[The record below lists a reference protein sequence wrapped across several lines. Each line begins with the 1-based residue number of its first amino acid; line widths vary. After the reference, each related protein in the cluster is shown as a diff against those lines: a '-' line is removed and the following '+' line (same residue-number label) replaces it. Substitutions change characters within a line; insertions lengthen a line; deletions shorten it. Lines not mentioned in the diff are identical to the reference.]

1 MFIQIAPK
9 AKVYVTDQDV
19 QFIRQHTTESFRAKQ
34 LSPEDADRAKRL
46 ADKAVFV
53 RKKLDDDTQY
63 ALNRKIRF
71 VANDRKNKSEL
82 VKQIEAYGLKNKL
95 QDLARKEEARRPFR
109 HLPKQ
114 FSKGILIGNIAIVPK
129 KHTGTRYVYVLAD
142 MMEAK
147 ILHEDINLKQTAI
160 LVAHYLADDKNI
172 PNNILE
178 LDTKHASQ
186 LFDIQNAKRMIR
198 EAQKEKD
205 ELMEDVYWDRLDVA
219 NRLADDCKTKIQH
232 IFNDTFGA

>member
-1 MFIQIAPK
+1 M
-9 AKVYVTDQDV
+9 TG
-19 QFIRQHTTESFRAKQ
+19 
-34 LSPEDADRAKRL
+34 
-46 ADKAVFV
+46 
-53 RKKLDDDTQY
+53 
-63 ALNRKIRF
+63 
-71 VANDRKNKSEL
+71 KNKSEL

-129 KHTGTRYVYVLAD
+129 KHTGTRYVYVIAD
-142 MMEAK
+142 MMEARV
-147 ILHEDINLKQTAI
+147 LHEDINLKQTAI
-160 LVAHYLADDKNI
+160 LVAHYLADGKNV
-172 PNNILE
+172 PHNILE

-219 NRLADDCKTKIQH
+219 NRLADECKGKIQH

>member
-1 MFIQIAPK
+1 MI
-9 AKVYVTDQDV
+9 
-19 QFIRQHTTESFRAKQ
+19 E
-34 LSPEDADRAKRL
+34 
-46 ADKAVFV
+46 
-53 RKKLDDDTQY
+53 
-63 ALNRKIRF
+63 
-71 VANDRKNKSEL
+71 KNKSEL

-95 QDLARKEEARRPFR
+95 HDLARKEEARRPFR

-160 LVAHYLADDKNI
+160 LVAHYLADAKNI
-172 PNNILE
+172 PHNILE
-178 LDTKHASQ
+178 LDSKHASQ

>member
-1 MFIQIAPK
+1 M
-9 AKVYVTDQDV
+9 TG
-19 QFIRQHTTESFRAKQ
+19 
-34 LSPEDADRAKRL
+34 
-46 ADKAVFV
+46 
-53 RKKLDDDTQY
+53 
-63 ALNRKIRF
+63 
-71 VANDRKNKSEL
+71 KNKSEL

-95 QDLARKEEARRPFR
+95 QDLAKKEEARRPFR

-129 KHTGTRYVYVLAD
+129 KHTGTRYVYVIAD
-142 MMEAK
+142 MMEAQV
-147 ILHEDINLKQTAI
+147 LHEDINLKQTAI
-160 LVAHYLADDKNI
+160 LVAHYLADGKNL
-172 PNNILE
+172 PTNILE

-219 NRLADDCKTKIQH
+219 NRLADDCKAKIQH
-232 IFNDTFGA
+232 IFNDTFGG

>member
-1 MFIQIAPK
+1 M
-9 AKVYVTDQDV
+9 TG
-19 QFIRQHTTESFRAKQ
+19 
-34 LSPEDADRAKRL
+34 
-46 ADKAVFV
+46 
-53 RKKLDDDTQY
+53 
-63 ALNRKIRF
+63 
-71 VANDRKNKSEL
+71 KNKSEL

-129 KHTGTRYVYVLAD
+129 KHTGTRYVYVIAD
-142 MMEAK
+142 MMEAQV
-147 ILHEDINLKQTAI
+147 LHEDINLKQTAI
-160 LVAHYLADDKNI
+160 LVAHYLADGKSI

-219 NRLADDCKTKIQH
+219 NRLADECKSKIQH